1 MNIAGWKRTWSLN
14 IMDLSKY
21 LYWLISEMFTHCTLN
36 KQMSFNCTLY
46 GVEWMNEC
54 IHTSYPYKLL
64 CACMYVIC
72 MYNLTL
78 FFYFFVCVYYMQN
91 FLPALHY
98 NSYINCINELHAK
111 YQMYNS
117 YVAHHLIGRE
127 YTGTSQK
134 IWISWKGSIFFVTH
148 FRTWNPYII

>member
-1 MNIAGWKRTWSLN
+1 MNAYTHHIR
-14 IMDLSKY
+14 
-21 LYWLISEMFTHCTLN
+21 ISSCVH
-36 KQMSFNCTLY
+36 
-46 GVEWMNEC
+46 
-54 IHTSYPYKLL
+54 
-64 CACMYVIC
+64 ACMYVIC

-78 FFYFFVCVYYMQN
+78 FFYFCVCVYYMQH

-134 IWISWKGSIFFVTH
+134 NRIS
-148 FRTWNPYII
+148 